1 MEKKYGKGVISLFIR
16 FLLITACSISG
27 FFISYINFDK
37 SIPFSFIGLLLGLLI
52 ALTVIQIEQVI
63 RKASLRII
71 LGGVI
76 GTIIGLSIALLL
88 SYGLRFITNLEKQE
102 IALWIFILLTCILG
116 YLGLVIGTKKS
127 EEVSFPLLAS
137 LKGVRGGGDVRI
149 LDTSVII
156 DGRIADVCDT
166 GFIEGNLIVP
176 RFVLDELQHIADSS
190 DSMKRSRGR
199 RGLDILNRMQKIIG
213 INIEIIDQDFP
224 KVKGVDGKLVA
235 LARKMNGKLITN
247 DFNLN
252 KVAELQGIK
261 ILNVN
266 ELANALKPVVL
277 PGETM
282 VVKVIKEGKEPGQGV
297 AYLDDGTMVV
307 IDHGSRNLG
316 DTVEVAVTSVLQTTA
331 GRMIFS
337 EMKTVVPEKRMQGL
351 NAL

>member
-1 MEKKYGKGVISLFIR
+1 MIIR
-16 FLLITACSISG
+16 FVLIAACSISG

-37 SIPFSFIGLLLGLLI
+37 SIPFSFIGLFLGLLI
-52 ALTVIQIEQVI
+52 ALTVIQIEQVM

-88 SYGLRFITNLEKQE
+88 SYGLRFITNIEKQE

-116 YLGLVIGTKKS
+116 YLGLVIGSKKS
-127 EEVSFPLLAS
+127 VEVSFPSLAGFGG
-137 LKGVRGGGDVRI
+137 LKGIRGGDYRI

-156 DGRIADVCDT
+156 DGRIADISET
-166 GFIEGNLIVP
+166 GFLEGNLIVP

-199 RGLDILNRMQKIIG
+199 RGLDILNRMQKTVG
-213 INIEIIDQDFP
+213 INIEIVDQDFP
-224 KVKGVDGKLVA
+224 KIKGVDGKLVA
-235 LARKMNGKLITN
+235 LAKKTNGKIITN

-277 PGETM
+277 PGESM

-297 AYLDDGTMVV
+297 AYLDDGTMVIV
-307 IDHGSRNLG
+307 DHASRNLG
-316 DTVEVAVTSVLQTTA
+316 DTVEVTVTSVLQTTA

-337 EMKTVVPEKRMQGL
+337 ELKALAAEKKMHGA